1 MKFIKESVVTYSNP
15 EQFPP
20 INPFFRLLPM
30 PRSTDKVGIPE
41 LGTWKSLGPRIDD
54 PEGILTTRY
63 DIIDL

>member
-15 EQFPP
+15 DEFPP
-20 INPFFRLLPM
+20 TNPFFRLHLM
-30 PRSTDKVGIPE
+30 RAGIDPAELE

-54 PEGILTTRY
+54 PEGILKTRY